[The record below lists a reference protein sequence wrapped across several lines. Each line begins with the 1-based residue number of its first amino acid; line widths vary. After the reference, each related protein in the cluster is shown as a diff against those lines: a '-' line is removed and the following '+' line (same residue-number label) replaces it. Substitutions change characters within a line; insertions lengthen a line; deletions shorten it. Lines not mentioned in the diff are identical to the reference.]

1 MPIIDFNRAPS
12 ESQLRWFGA
21 VPPAFFSVVGA
32 LLLWRL
38 DSWLAAQILWGA
50 GLTLAVLFYLV
61 RPFRLPIYLGWMH
74 AVAPIGWT
82 VSHLV
87 LAAIYY
93 LVLTPTGVI
102 MRIFGRD
109 LLKRRLDASAR
120 TYWSGHD
127 PGADTARYFR
137 QS

>member
-1 MPIIDFNRAPS
+1 VPMIDFDREPA

-21 VPPAFFSVVGA
+21 VPPVFFALVGA
-32 LLLWRL
+32 LLLWQL
-38 DSWLAAQILWGA
+38 DSWRVAKILWGA
-50 GLTLAVLFYLV
+50 GLSLAFLFYLV
-61 RPFRLPIYLGWMH
+61 RPLRLPIYLGWMYT
-74 AVAPIGWT
+74 VAPIGWT
-82 VSHLV
+82 VSHLA

-93 LVLTPTGVI
+93 LVLTPIGVV

-109 LLKRRLDASAR
+109 LLKRRFDASAR
-120 TYWSGHD
+120 SYWSEHD